1 MTTRLSETSHA
12 ILGLLSIAPMSG
24 YDLFGAVDRSVS
36 RFWPI
41 SKSQVYAELAKLE
54 PAGLIEGVDVAQ
66 DRRPDKKIFR
76 LTEAGETAL
85 DDWLDHA
92 DLGPPQLRAP
102 FLLKMFFG
110 HRRSQKDAARLL
122 DDVRAAAE
130 LDAGDYSEF
139 VELLRSDPGA
149 VYAQVVALFEVR
161 MAEAV
166 AAWAAEALAL
176 LPPDAVQIDPRRS
189 DPKKAIALFRA
200 VPLRRRGGTR

>member
-1 MTTRLSETSHA
+1 MTTRLSDTSHA

-41 SKSQVYAELAKLE
+41 SKSQVYSELAKLE
-54 PAGLIEGVDVAQ
+54 PVGLIEGVDIAQ
-66 DRRPDKKIFR
+66 DRLPDKRIFR

-92 DLGPPQLRAP
+92 DLGDPQLRAP

-110 HRRSQKDAARLL
+110 HRRAPKDTARLL

-130 LDAGDYSEF
+130 LDVGDYSEF
-139 VELLRSDPGA
+139 VELLRAADPDS
-149 VYAQVVALFEVR
+149 VYAQVVVLFEVR
-161 MAEAV
+161 MAQAV
-166 AAWAAEALAL
+166 AAWAAEAREL
-176 LPPDAVQIDPRRS
+176 LPQDTYQIDPRRA
-189 DPKKAIALFRA
+189 DPKKATALFRA
-200 VPLRRRGGTR
+200 LPSRRRGAK